1 MSCVDNESDDGA
13 WKAYIES
20 VSEWIGM
27 QVLDLDD
34 EEE

>member
-13 WKAYIES
+13 WKVYIES
-20 VSEWIGM
+20 VREWIGM
-27 QVLDLDD
+27 RVIDLND